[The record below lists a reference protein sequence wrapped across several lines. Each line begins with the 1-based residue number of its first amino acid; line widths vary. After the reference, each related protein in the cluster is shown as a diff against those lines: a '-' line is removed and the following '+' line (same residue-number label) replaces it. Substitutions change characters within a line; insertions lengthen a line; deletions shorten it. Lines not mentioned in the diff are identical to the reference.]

1 MGLLHIKDLPS
12 CLVLMYLLN
21 VESFLKL
28 DKEMI
33 DEEEYWF
40 HQNKRLDFELQQQKV
55 QIVHIC
61 MFFR

>member
-1 MGLLHIKDLPS
+1 
-12 CLVLMYLLN
+12 
-21 VESFLKL
+21 
-28 DKEMI
+28 MI

-61 MFFR
+61 MFFRLKERKQLAL